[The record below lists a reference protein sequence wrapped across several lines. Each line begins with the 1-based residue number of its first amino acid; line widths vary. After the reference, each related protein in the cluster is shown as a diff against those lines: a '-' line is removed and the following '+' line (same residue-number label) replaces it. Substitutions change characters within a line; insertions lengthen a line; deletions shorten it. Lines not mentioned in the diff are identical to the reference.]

1 MSEPQR
7 AVAGHQ
13 AIEPPAGAPKV
24 GADDYPL
31 LRKTCSRYMNA
42 DEMAKVDEAYRFA
55 AEFHKNQ
62 RRRSGEAYINHPVE
76 VALILAHD
84 LRMDEDVICA
94 ALLHDTVEDTPAT
107 LGDLKELFGETV
119 AELVDGVTKLTSIE
133 VDSMDAKQALNLRKM
148 FLAMS
153 RDIRVV
159 IIKLADRLHNMRTLA
174 ALPPDRRVFKAHETM
189 DVYAPLADRLGIS
202 SVKWELED
210 LSFFYLEPEEYQRIA
225 RMVQDSR
232 DQRERD
238 TEEAIKTLTD
248 ELRRVGLSDFQITG
262 RPKHLWSIYLK
273 MKRKGK
279 EFSDIYDLIALR
291 VITGSVGDCYSALG
305 AVHSLWHPLPGRFK
319 DYIATPKPNGY
330 QSLHTTVVGPEARPI
345 EIQIRTREMHEQ
357 AEFGIAAHWLYKRAG
372 NSKGD
377 MSADDKSVDRQI
389 SWIRR
394 SLDWTVEGDID
405 DPHEFLEDLRVDLFD
420 DEIFVFTPKG
430 EVMSLRAGST
440 PLDFAYAVHTEVGNH
455 CVGAKVNGSVVSL
468 TRPLATGDRI
478 EILTN
483 KNAKP
488 SRDWMNIV
496 KTPSARAKIRKY
508 FAASTKS
515 DDADAGR
522 TALARELRKRGYGIS
537 TPRSVKA
544 LARVAGE
551 QSFKG
556 PDDMLAAIANGK
568 LTAKSVANKVQAVL
582 EEGSPAEMLAAQQK
596 AAAEANA
603 AREQFFSADATPM
616 VPSRSQGG
624 RGPRGSSAA
633 KRRNSC
639 GVVVKGDPDLLV
651 HLARCCNPVAGDDIV
666 GFVTRGRGVSVH
678 RANCPNAK
686 SLMANPERIIQVEW
700 DTSGATQFQVE
711 IMIEATDRMGL
722 LKDVTIAVGDAGGNI
737 LSAAT
742 STNSHGVARLRFLI
756 AISDA
761 SLLDTLL
768 SSVSRVPSVYDARRI
783 MPGEGANTM
792 SRRS

>member
-1 MSEPQR
+1 
-7 AVAGHQ
+7 
-13 AIEPPAGAPKV
+13 
-24 GADDYPL
+24 
-31 LRKTCSRYMNA
+31 
-42 DEMAKVDEAYRFA
+42 
-55 AEFHKNQ
+55 
-62 RRRSGEAYINHPVE
+62 
-76 VALILAHD
+76 
-84 LRMDEDVICA
+84 
-94 ALLHDTVEDTPAT
+94 
-107 LGDLKELFGETV
+107 
-119 AELVDGVTKLTSIE
+119 
-133 VDSMDAKQALNLRKM
+133 
-148 FLAMS
+148 
-153 RDIRVV
+153 
-159 IIKLADRLHNMRTLA
+159 
-174 ALPPDRRVFKAHETM
+174 
-189 DVYAPLADRLGIS
+189 
-202 SVKWELED
+202 
-210 LSFFYLEPEEYQRIA
+210 
-225 RMVQDSR
+225 
-232 DQRERD
+232 
-238 TEEAIKTLTD
+238 
-248 ELRRVGLSDFQITG
+248 
-262 RPKHLWSIYLK
+262 
-273 MKRKGK
+273 
-279 EFSDIYDLIALR
+279 
-291 VITGSVGDCYSALG
+291 
-305 AVHSLWHPLPGRFK
+305 
-319 DYIATPKPNGY
+319 
-330 QSLHTTVVGPEARPI
+330 
-345 EIQIRTREMHEQ
+345 
-357 AEFGIAAHWLYKRAG
+357 
-372 NSKGD
+372 
-377 MSADDKSVDRQI
+377 
-389 SWIRR
+389 
-394 SLDWTVEGDID
+394 
-405 DPHEFLEDLRVDLFD
+405 
-420 DEIFVFTPKG
+420 
-430 EVMSLRAGST
+430 
-440 PLDFAYAVHTEVGNH
+440 
-455 CVGAKVNGSVVSL
+455 
-468 TRPLATGDRI
+468 
-478 EILTN
+478 
-483 KNAKP
+483 
-488 SRDWMNIV
+488 MNIV

-624 RGPRGSSAA
+624 RGPRGSNAA

-768 SSVSRVPSVYDARRI
+768 ASVSRVPSVYDARRI

>member
-1 MSEPQR
+1 MSETKH
-7 AVAGHQ
+7 VA
-13 AIEPPAGAPKV
+13 APPEGAPEV

-31 LRKTCSRYMNA
+31 LRKTCSRYLSAEGMT
-42 DEMAKVDEAYRFA
+42 KVDEAYRFA
-55 AEFHKNQ
+55 AEFHRDQ
-62 RRRSGEAYINHPVE
+62 RRRSGEPYINHPVE

-84 LRMDEDVICA
+84 LHMDEDVICA

-107 LGDLKELFGETV
+107 LSDLSELFGETV

-174 ALPPDRRVFKAHETM
+174 ALPPDRRTFKAHETM

-202 SVKWELED
+202 SLKWELED
-210 LSFFYLEPEEYQRIA
+210 LAFFYLEPEEYQRIA

-248 ELRRVGLSDFQITG
+248 ELRRVGLDGFTITG
-262 RPKHLWSIYLK
+262 RPKHLWSIHLK

-291 VITGSVGDCYSALG
+291 VILQTVGDCYSALG

-345 EIQIRTREMHEQ
+345 EIQLRTVEMHEQ
-357 AEFGIAAHWLYKRAG
+357 AEYGIAAHWLYKRAG
-372 NSKGD
+372 NSQGN

-394 SLDWTVEGDID
+394 SLDWTVEGDME
-405 DPHEFLEDLRVDLFD
+405 DPHEFLEDLRVDLFG

-430 EVMSLRAGST
+430 EVMNLRAGST

-468 TRPLATGDRI
+468 TKPLATGDRV

-483 KNAKP
+483 KSAKP

-496 KTPSARAKIRKY
+496 ATPSARSKIRKY

-515 DDADAGR
+515 DDAEAGR
-522 TALARELRKRGYGIS
+522 GELGRELRKRGYGIS
-537 TPRSVKA
+537 TPRSAKA
-544 LARVAGE
+544 LARVSE
-551 QSFKG
+551 ELSFKET
-556 PDDMLAAIANGK
+556 DDMLAAIANGK
-568 LTAKSVANKVQAVL
+568 VTAKSVANKVQAVL
-582 EEGSPAEMLAAQQK
+582 EEGSPAEMLAAQQR
-596 AAAEANA
+596 ANAEANA
-603 AREQFFSADATPM
+603 AREEFFEGGSKPMSAPRQA
-616 VPSRSQGG
+616 
-624 RGPRGSSAA
+624 RGPKGSA
-633 KRRNSC
+633 KRRRASC
-639 GVVVKGDPDLLV
+639 GVVAKGDADLLV
-651 HLARCCNPVAGDDIV
+651 HLAHCCNPVAGDDIV
-666 GFVTRGRGVSVH
+666 GFITRGRGVSVH
-678 RANCPNAK
+678 RSSCPNVK
-686 SLMANPERIIQVEW
+686 GLMAHPERMIEVEW

-711 IMIEATDRMGL
+711 IMVEATDRMGL
-722 LKDVTIAVGDAGGNI
+722 LKDVTIAVGEAGGNI

-742 STNSHGVARLRFLI
+742 NTSPQGVAKLRFLV

-761 SLLDTLL
+761 NLLDTLL
-768 SSVSRVPSVYDARRI
+768 ATVSRVPSVYDARRI
-783 MPGEGANTM
+783 MPGEGAN
-792 SRRS
+792 SIHGR